1 MKKEQ
6 LKIEGMSCEHCVIAV
21 RKELSKL
28 ELNVIEVNIGSAEIE
43 YDEYKFSDNDLSN
56 TIEVADYKL
65 FERINN

>member
-6 LKIEGMSCEHCVIAV
+6 LKIEGMFCEHCVIAV

-28 ELNVIEVNIGSAEIE
+28 ELNVIEVNIGSAKIE

-56 TIEVADYKL
+56 AIEVAGYKL

>member
-28 ELNVIEVNIGSAEIE
+28 ELNVIEVNIGSAKIE